1 MLRNHTSLS
10 GIGSLLARLAPVAA
24 ISAASLLAA
33 CSTDIS
39 RLERPGSVGLN
50 DRAPIPSEPVMGRR
64 ANAGAPPA
72 YDNPGWPDSG
82 PRAGNLPPP
91 APMERDRVTALPQ
104 DRMASLP
111 DASAPT
117 NPSVPFDGARKSK
130 TAAPPV
136 AQSAPTSARP
146 VPVSAGATIEVQ
158 HGDTIYGLAKRHRV
172 SIAALMDVNGLK
184 TANLKPGQ
192 KLVLPSN
199 ARRPIAKSAPPAT
212 SLPTAVGQASPLPQS
227 APAATLP
234 AAPQRQHATAAP
246 VPAAPAAEW
255 GGSYAVKSGDTLYGI
270 AIAHKVSVAELQR
283 QNGMSDTKLK
293 PGQSLKIPG
302 SADAA
307 ATPPQ
312 RVAAAEQP
320 RTDVPPVQAA
330 PQSQPAPVGGPRI
343 LNPPVT
349 ALPSKDV
356 TEAAPAPV
364 KVAGP
369 TSAAVAAVKFRWPAR
384 GKVIAGFGKRPD
396 GAMNDG
402 INIAVTKGADI
413 TAADAGTVAY
423 AGSEIKAY
431 GNLVLLRHEGGWVT
445 AYAHA
450 DQILVKRGD
459 TVTRGQVIAKAGT
472 SGSVD
477 QPQVHFELREGSK
490 PVDPTPHM
498 EK

>member
-1 MLRNHTSLS
+1 MLRNHTSHS
-10 GIGSLLARLAPVAA
+10 GFSVWLARLAPLAA
-24 ISAASLLAA
+24 VSAASLLAA

-39 RLERPGSVGLN
+39 RLERPGTVALN
-50 DRAPIPSEPVMGRR
+50 DRAPVPSEPVIGRR

-91 APMERDRVTALPQ
+91 VPMERDRVTALPQ
-104 DRMASLP
+104 DRVAALP

-117 NPSVPFDGARKSK
+117 NPSVPFDAPRKAK
-130 TAAPPV
+130 TAPAPV
-136 AQSAPTSARP
+136 AQTAPVSARP
-146 VPVSAGATIEVQ
+146 VPVHAGATIEVQ
-158 HGDTIYGLAKRHRV
+158 QGDTLFGLAKKHHV
-172 SIAALMDVNGLK
+172 SIAALMEVNGLK

-199 ARRPIAKSAPPAT
+199 ARRPIAKSAPAAAQP
-212 SLPTAVGQASPLPQS
+212 PTAVGQS
-227 APAATLP
+227 APQQ
-234 AAPQRQHATAAP
+234 AAPSPRQHA
-246 VPAAPAAEW
+246 AAPAAEW
-255 GGSYAVKSGDTLYGI
+255 GGSYTIKAGDTLYGI
-270 AIAHKVSVAELQR
+270 AIAHKVTVAELQR

-293 PGQSLKIPG
+293 PGHTLKIPG
-302 SADAA
+302 TADAGA
-307 ATPPQ
+307 PPQ
-312 RVAAAEQP
+312 KMAAAEQP
-320 RTDVPPVQAA
+320 RTDVPPVQTA
-330 PQSQPAPVGGPRI
+330 PQSQSGPVGGPRI
-343 LNPPVT
+343 LNPPAT
-349 ALPSKDV
+349 ALPNKDAA
-356 TEAAPAPV
+356 EGAPAPG
-364 KVAGP
+364 KLAGP
-369 TSAAVAAVKFRWPAR
+369 TSAAAASTKFRWPAR

-396 GAMNDG
+396 GAQNDG
-402 INIAVTKGADI
+402 INIAVAKGTDV